1 MAFTLHRASGTDRLA
16 DGLAGLL
23 STPLEDPFAM
33 EVVVVAAKGT
43 ERWVAQR
50 LSHRLGVGPRG
61 GDGVCAGV
69 RFLSPMSLVSL
80 LLDRGRDDPWDP
92 DRLVWPVLEAIDAS
106 LDEAWA
112 APLARHLGRGRDGE
126 EGELRANR
134 RYAVARHLAG
144 LYSSYARQ
152 RPQLITDWAE
162 SRPTD
167 GLGQALPPDLHWQS
181 RLWPLVLTRVPAA
194 PPDVRWRETMARLA
208 EGGEGLELP
217 SRLSLFGHTRLPAS
231 EVALLAALGRVRDV
245 HLWLPQTSADLWD
258 DLASLAAAGPV
269 RRRTDESDREVGH
282 PLLASLG
289 RDARELQRTLAPV
302 IDQDVLLPNAPSSRA
317 TLLARLQDDLRANR
331 VPSAEERKA
340 REGLGADRSVQVHA
354 CHGPHRQVE
363 VLREVLVGLLQDD
376 ATLEPRDI
384 VVMCPDVETYAPL
397 IEAGFGLGEVVPEG
411 HPAHGLRVRLADRA
425 LSSTNPLLA
434 LARRLVEL
442 AGSRVRASDVLDLI
456 ATEPVRRRFALD
468 DTDLARITGW
478 VDDAGV
484 RWGLDRDQRAS
495 FAMQAFGHNTWRA
508 GLDRVLLGVALSGDG
523 LTRLGSALP
532 LDDVG
537 SSDLDLVG
545 RFTECLAR
553 VSAAVEALTRAE
565 TRTQWQEAVR
575 ESVRSLGAV
584 DPLLAWQEAEFE
596 REVVTAL
603 GDAHEGD
610 GGSRLRL
617 ADVRALIQGR
627 TGGRPT
633 RANFRTG
640 TLTVCTMVPMRSV
653 PHRVVCLLG
662 LDDGVFPRT
671 QATDGDDVLARDPMT
686 GERDIRSEDR
696 QLLLD
701 ALMAAG
707 DTFVVCYTG
716 ANEHTGAKRPPAVPL
731 GELIDAVALTAEGAD
746 VVRHH
751 PLQTYDPANLA
762 APRPFSFDRAALAGA
777 RAAAGPRRPAEPFV
791 TGPLP
796 VRPKGDVSLADLKR
810 FFVHPVREFC
820 RQRLLIGTPLEA
832 EEIHDGIPVSLD
844 ALEKWAMGDRFLGL
858 LLDREDPKAVFDAE
872 FLRGTIPPGR
882 LGDAAIREVTQEV
895 HALLAQTAELR
906 VGEPRAVDVE
916 VDLGAGRRLTGTVSN
931 VIGPRI
937 VALHYS
943 RLAAKHRL
951 PAWIDL
957 LALSAAR
964 PDESW
969 TAHTVGRSKAG
980 PTRSLVGPVDHRS
993 RQWLLDLVALY
1004 DEGLTRPLP
1013 APIKTACAWAEA
1025 HVGELIGS
1033 PRSAREAADREWA
1046 TDPFNQWGIT
1056 GEDADPWHERVFGRG
1071 APLRALEGLEDA
1083 AWRIW
1088 EPLVTGGERVG
1099 PL

>member
-16 DGLAGLL
+16 DGLADLL
-23 STPLEDPFAM
+23 STPLADPFAM

-43 ERWVAQR
+43 ERWAAQR

-69 RFLSPMSLVSL
+69 RFLSPTSLVSL

-112 APLARHLGRGRDGE
+112 TPLARHLGHGREGQ

-152 RPQLITDWAE
+152 RPRLITDWSE
-162 SRPTD
+162 GRPTD
-167 GLGQALPPDLHWQS
+167 GLGEALPEDLHWQAE
-181 RLWPLVLTRVPAA
+181 LWPRILARVDAA
-194 PPDVRWRETMARLA
+194 PPDVRWRDTVARLA
-208 EGGEGLELP
+208 DGGDGLDLP
-217 SRLSLFGHTRLPAS
+217 SRLSLFGHTRLPSS
-231 EVALLAALGRVRDV
+231 EVALLAALGRLRDV
-245 HLWLPQTSADLWD
+245 HLWLPQTSDELWD
-258 DLASLAAAGPV
+258 DLAPIAAKGPV
-269 RRRTDESDREVGH
+269 RRREDLSDREVGH

-302 IDQDVLLPNAPSSRA
+302 VDADLSLPADPPSRS
-317 TLLARLQDDLRANR
+317 TLLTSLQGDLRANR
-331 VPSAEERKA
+331 VPSTEERVA
-340 REGLGADRSVQVHA
+340 RAGLATDRSIQVHA

-376 ATLEPRDI
+376 PTLEPRDI

-397 IEAGFGLGEVVPEG
+397 IEADFGLGEVVPDA

-434 LARRLVEL
+434 LATRLVEL
-442 AGSRVRASDVLDLI
+442 AGGRVRASDVLDLLSS
-456 ATEPVRRRFALD
+456 EPVRLRFGFD
-468 DTDLARITGW
+468 DSELARITGW
-478 VDDAGV
+478 VDSAGV
-484 RWGLDRDQRAS
+484 RWGLDREHRAG
-495 FAMQAFGHNTWRA
+495 FAMQGFAHNTWRA
-508 GLDRVLLGVALSGDG
+508 GLDRVLLGVAMSGDE
-523 LTRLGSALP
+523 LSRLGNALP

-545 RFTECLAR
+545 RFTECLDR
-553 VSAAVEALTRAE
+553 VDTAVGALGAATTPSEWGEAI
-565 TRTQWQEAVR
+565 R
-575 ESVRSLGAV
+575 ESVRALGSV
-584 DPLLAWQEAEFE
+584 DPLVGWQEAEFD
-596 REVVTAL
+596 REIVSSL
-603 GDAHEGD
+603 GNAD

-617 ADVRALIQGR
+617 ADVRALLQGR

-701 ALMAAG
+701 ALMAAR

-716 ANEHTGAKRPPAVPL
+716 ANEHTGAKRPPSVPL
-731 GELIDAVALTAEGAD
+731 GELIDAVRMTAAGAE
-746 VVRHH
+746 VETRH
-751 PLQTYDPANLA
+751 PLQTYDPVNLT
-762 APRPFSFDRAALAGA
+762 APTPFSFDRAALAGA
-777 RAAAGPRRPAEPFV
+777 RAASGPRHAPAAFV
-791 TGPLP
+791 PEALP
-796 VRPKGDVSLADLKR
+796 AAPRGDVSLADLKR
-810 FFVHPVREFC
+810 FFTHPVREFC
-820 RQRLLIGTPLEA
+820 RQRLAVGTPLEA

-844 ALEKWAMGDRFLGL
+844 ALEKWEIGDRFLTL
-858 LLDREDPKAVFDAE
+858 LLEGVAEKDVFDAE
-872 FLRGTIPPGR
+872 YLRGTVPPGQ
-882 LGDAAIREVTQEV
+882 LGGADLVDVVEKVQQLIN
-895 HALLAQTAELR
+895 QTAELR
-906 VGEPRAVDVE
+906 DGDPRAIDVE
-916 VDLGAGRRLTGTVSN
+916 VDLGAGRRLTGTVSG
-931 VIGPRI
+931 VIGHKI

-980 PTRSLVGPVDHRS
+980 PTRSLAGPLDHRALG
-993 RQWLLDLVALY
+993 WLRELVALY
-1004 DEGLTRPLP
+1004 DEGRTRPLP
-1013 APIKTACAWAEA
+1013 APIKTANAWAET
-1025 HVGELIGS
+1025 HVGELMGA
-1033 PRSAREAADREWA
+1033 PRPAAEAAEREWT
-1046 TDPFNQWGIT
+1046 TDPFNAWGIK
-1056 GEDADPWHERVFGRG
+1056 GEDSDPWHERVFGRE
-1071 APLRALEGLEDA
+1071 APLSALVGLEEV

-1088 EPLVTGGERVG
+1088 EPLVTGAERVG

>member
-1 MAFTLHRASGTDRLA
+1 VAFTLHRASGTDRLA
-16 DGLAGLL
+16 EGLADLL
-23 STPLEDPFAM
+23 STPLDDPFAM

-61 GDGVCAGV
+61 SDGVCAGV
-69 RFLSPMSLVSL
+69 RFLSPTSLVSL
-80 LLDRGRDDPWDP
+80 LLDRGREDPWDP
-92 DRLVWPVLEAIDAS
+92 DRLVWPVLQAIDSS
-106 LDEAWA
+106 LEEPWA
-112 APLARHLGRGRDGE
+112 RPLARHLGHDRDGQ

-134 RYAVARHLAG
+134 RYAVARHLAS
-144 LYSSYARQ
+144 LYWSYSRQ
-152 RPQLITDWAE
+152 RPQLITDW
-162 SRPTD
+162 SQGRPTD
-167 GLGQALPPDLHWQS
+167 GLDADLPPALRWQAE
-181 RLWPLVLTRVPAA
+181 LWPRIVDLVDAP
-194 PPDVRWRETMARLA
+194 PPDVRWRETVRRLA
-208 EGGEGLELP
+208 EGGAGLDLP
-217 SRLSLFGHTRLPAS
+217 GRVSLFGHTRLPAG
-231 EVALLAALGRVRDV
+231 EVALLAALGRLRDV
-245 HLWLPQTSADLWD
+245 HLWLSQAFADLWA
-258 DLASLAAAGPV
+258 DLAPGAAEGPV
-269 RRRTDESDREVGH
+269 RRRVDDSDREVGH

-302 IDQDVLLPNAPSSRA
+302 VERDELLPTTARSPRS
-317 TLLARLQDDLRANR
+317 LLGLLQDDLRANR
-331 VPSAEERKA
+331 APSVEERAA
-340 REGLGADRSVQVHA
+340 RADLAGDGSVQVHA

-376 ATLEPRDI
+376 PTLEPRDI

-397 IEAGFGLGEVVPEG
+397 IEADFGLGEVVPEG

-434 LARRLVEL
+434 LAARVVEL
-442 AGSRVRASDVLDLI
+442 AGGRVRASDVLDLL
-456 ATEPVRRRFALD
+456 ATEPVRRRFGFD
-468 DTDLARITGW
+468 DTELARITGW

-484 RWGLDRDQRAS
+484 RWGLDPEQRTG

-508 GLDRVLLGVALSGDG
+508 GLDRVLLGVAMSGDG
-523 LTRLGSALP
+523 LTRLGPALP

-537 SSDLDLVG
+537 SSDIDLVG

-553 VSAAVEALTRAE
+553 VDAAVRSLTGAAFGAE
-565 TRTQWQEAVR
+565 WADAVR

-584 DPLLAWQEAEFE
+584 DPLTAWQEAEFE
-596 REVVTAL
+596 REIATSF
-603 GDAHEGD
+603 GEDAE
-610 GGSRLRL
+610 SVLRL
-617 ADVRALIQGR
+617 ADVRALLQGR

-653 PHRVVCLLG
+653 PHRVVCLVG
-662 LDDGVFPRT
+662 LDDGDFPRT

-686 GERDIRSEDR
+686 GERDVRSEDR

-701 ALMAAG
+701 ALLAAG

-716 ANEHTGAKRPPAVPL
+716 ADEHTGAKRPPAVPL
-731 GELIDAVALTAEGAD
+731 GELIDAVAMTADGAD
-746 VVRHH
+746 VVRRH

-762 APRPFSFDRAALAGA
+762 APSPFSFDRAALAGA
-777 RAAAGPRRPAEPFV
+777 RAAFGPREPVPAFVPVALPARP
-791 TGPLP
+791 
-796 VRPKGDVSLADLKR
+796 RGDVSLADLKR
-810 FFVHPVREFC
+810 FFTHPVREFC
-820 RQRLLIGTPLEA
+820 RQRLQIGTSLEA
-832 EEIHDGIPVSLD
+832 EEIHDGIPVSLG
-844 ALEKWAMGDRFLGL
+844 ALDKWAMGDRFLTL
-858 LLDREDPKAVFDAE
+858 LLAGETDRAVFFAE
-872 FLRGTIPPGR
+872 LLRGTVPPGR
-882 LGDAAIREVTQEV
+882 LGEGTVQEIVVEVQ
-895 HALLAQTAELR
+895 ALLDQTTELR
-906 VGEPRAVDVE
+906 TGTPRTVDVE
-916 VDLGAGRRLTGTVSN
+916 VDLGSGRRLTGTVSG
-931 VIGPRI
+931 VLGSRI

-980 PTRSLVGPVDHRS
+980 PTRALVAPLDHRA
-993 RQWLLDLVALY
+993 REWLLELVELY

-1013 APIKTACAWAEA
+1013 APIKTAHAWAET
-1025 HVGELIGS
+1025 HVGELMGA
-1033 PRSAREAADREWA
+1033 PGSAREAADRAWT
-1046 TDPFNQWGIT
+1046 TDPFNPWGIP
-1056 GEDADPWHERVFGRG
+1056 GEDADPWHERVFGRS
-1071 APLRALEGLEDA
+1071 APLSALVGIEDV

-1088 EPLVTGGERVG
+1088 EPLVTGAERVG